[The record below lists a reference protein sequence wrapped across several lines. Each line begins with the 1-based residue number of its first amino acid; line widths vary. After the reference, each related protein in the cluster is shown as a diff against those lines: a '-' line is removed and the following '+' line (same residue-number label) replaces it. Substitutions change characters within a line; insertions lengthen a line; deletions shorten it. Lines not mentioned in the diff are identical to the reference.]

1 MLKANVF
8 SEKEKSPTAWL
19 CEEENE
25 SRIFQVKLIFLV
37 LNNSALKLEKV
48 KFYILFFFSRDV
60 VNGRAI
66 RLFLPC
72 SRHWDTLWISF
83 FPLNPYFQSA
93 A

>member
-48 KFYILFFFSRDV
+48 KFYILFFFSRDI

-66 RLFLPC
+66 RLLLPC
-72 SRHWDTLWISF
+72 SRHWDT
-83 FPLNPYFQSA
+83 
-93 A
+93 